1 MTVGSRARSLPNQRG
16 ARLMGFRKSLG
27 AIAVALPV
35 IGCVWTVYAN
45 TVGASVYP
53 SIGAWGDEPVT
64 RTARSDFA
72 SRFEPLAAAAAAA
85 PSLMAHLAYKNAVA
99 KQGAGVQVASAD
111 PGDVPVTS
119 SVQAA
124 NAAPP
129 QSKSGHR
136 YYALLD
142 ANYSFGFEPDRFK
155 PTQNNSAAPADAEA
169 AIAEAIKPDAGR
181 RAVGL
186 VPAPPPVKLAM
197 AVPTPPERKAN
208 GRVAPGPTRNPFSQE
223 ALVARAKAVLM
234 AQKSESKSSFFDKLF
249 GKPDAP
255 ALAYAS
261 AEAGVTSTGEA
272 KDPAFS
278 PSDDDRY
285 TAVYDITAKTVYMP
299 DGTKLEA
306 HSGLGPK
313 MDDPRHVNVRM
324 HGATPPHI
332 YDMKMREAL
341 FHGVAAIRLTP
352 VGGEDMIHGRTGLLA
367 HTYMLGPRGDSN
379 GCVSFKDYNAFL
391 QAFKRGEV
399 KRLVVVASMT

>member
-1 MTVGSRARSLPNQRG
+1 
-16 ARLMGFRKSLG
+16 MGFRKSLG

-45 TVGASVYP
+45 TVGASIYP
-53 SIGAWGDEPVT
+53 SVGAWGDEPV
-64 RTARSDFA
+64 APSVRSDFA

-85 PSLMAHLAYKNAVA
+85 PSLMSHLALKAAMA
-99 KQGAGVQVASAD
+99 KQGGVQVASAD
-111 PGDVPVTS
+111 AGDVPVTS

-155 PTQNNSAAPADAEA
+155 PTQNNAAAPADAEA
-169 AIAEAIKPDAGR
+169 AIAEAIKPEGG
-181 RAVGL
+181 RAVG
-186 VPAPPPVKLAM
+186 VAPPPQPVKLAM
-197 AVPTPPERKAN
+197 AVPLPPERKTAS
-208 GRVAPGPTRNPFSQE
+208 RPAPGPTRNPFSQE
-223 ALVARAKAVLM
+223 ALVARAKAALM
-234 AQKSESKSSFFDKLF
+234 MAKSESKSSFFDKLF

-261 AEAGVTSTGEA
+261 AEAGVTSSGEA
-272 KDPAFS
+272 RDPAFS
-278 PSDDDRY
+278 PSDEDRY
-285 TAVYDITAKTVYMP
+285 TAVYDITAKVVYMP

-306 HSGLGPK
+306 HSGLGAK

-324 HGATPPHI
+324 QGATPPHI
-332 YDMKMREAL
+332 YDLKMREAL
-341 FHGVAAIRLTP
+341 FHGVPAIRLTP

-391 QAFKRGEV
+391 QAFKRGQV

>member
-1 MTVGSRARSLPNQRG
+1 MTVGSRARNLPNHRG
-16 ARLMGFRKSLG
+16 ARSMGFRKSLG

-45 TVGASVYP
+45 TVGASIYP
-53 SIGAWGDEPVT
+53 AVGTWGDETAT
-64 RTARSDFA
+64 RVAQSDFA
-72 SRFEPLAAAAAAA
+72 ARFEPLAAAASAA
-85 PSLMAHLAYKNAVA
+85 PSLMSHLALKAAMA
-99 KQGAGVQVASAD
+99 KQGVVQVASAD
-111 PGDVPVTS
+111 AGDVPVTS

-129 QSKSGHR
+129 QTKSGHR

-155 PTQNNSAAPADAEA
+155 PVQNNPAEA
-169 AIAEAIKPDAGR
+169 ADPEGVKPEAGKA
-181 RAVGL
+181 AVA
-186 VPAPPPVKLAM
+186 VAPPPQPVKLAM
-197 AVPTPPERKAN
+197 AVPMPPERKATA
-208 GRVAPGPTRNPFSQE
+208 RVAPGPTRNPFSQE

-234 AQKSESKSSFFDKLF
+234 AQKSESKSSFFEKLF

-261 AEAGVTSTGEA
+261 ADAGVTSTGEPR
-272 KDPAFS
+272 DPAFT

-306 HSGLGPK
+306 HSGLGAR
-313 MDDPRHVNVRM
+313 MDDPRNVHVKM
-324 HGATPPHI
+324 QGATPPHI
-332 YDMKMREAL
+332 YDLKMREAL

-367 HTYMLGPRGDSN
+367 HSFMLGPRGDSN
-379 GCVSFKDYNAFL
+379 GCVSFRDYNAFL

>member
-1 MTVGSRARSLPNQRG
+1 MTVGSRARNLPNHRG
-16 ARLMGFRKSLG
+16 ARSMGFRKSLG

-45 TVGASVYP
+45 TVGASIYP
-53 SIGAWGDEPVT
+53 AVGAWGDEPAT
-64 RTARSDFA
+64 RVARSDFA
-72 SRFEPLAAAAAAA
+72 ARFEPLAAAAAAA
-85 PSLMAHLAYKNAVA
+85 PSLMSHLALKAALA
-99 KQGAGVQVASAD
+99 KQGGVQVASAD
-111 PGDVPVTS
+111 AGDVPVTS

-129 QSKSGHR
+129 QTKSGHR

-155 PTQNNSAAPADAEA
+155 PTQNNPAPATDADDGKTDPGKA
-169 AIAEAIKPDAGR
+169 AV
-181 RAVGL
+181 AVA
-186 VPAPPPVKLAM
+186 PAPQPVKLAT
-197 AVPTPPERKAN
+197 AVPLPPERSSKSTTS
-208 GRVAPGPTRNPFSQE
+208 RVSPGPTRNPFSQE

-261 AEAGVTSTGEA
+261 ADAGVTSTGEPR
-272 KDPAFS
+272 DPAFT

-306 HSGLGPK
+306 HSGLGAR

-324 HGATPPHI
+324 QGATPPHI
-332 YDMKMREAL
+332 YDLKMREAL

-379 GCVSFKDYNAFL
+379 GCVSFRDYNAFL

-399 KRLVVVASMT
+399 KRLVVVASMS

>member
-1 MTVGSRARSLPNQRG
+1 
-16 ARLMGFRKSLG
+16 MGFRKSLG

-45 TVGASVYP
+45 TVGASIYP
-53 SIGAWGDEPVT
+53 AIGTWGDEPAT
-64 RTARSDFA
+64 RVARSDFA
-72 SRFEPLAAAAAAA
+72 SRFEPLAAAAASA
-85 PSLMAHLAYKNAVA
+85 PGLMSHLALKAAMA
-99 KQGAGVQVASAD
+99 KQGTVQVASAD
-111 PGDVPVTS
+111 AGDVPVTS
-119 SVQAA
+119 SVQVA

-129 QSKSGHR
+129 QTKSGHR

-155 PTQNNSAAPADAEA
+155 PTQNNSAAPADAEE
-169 AIAEAIKPDAGR
+169 AIAEAIKPDAGK

-197 AVPTPPERKAN
+197 AVPTPPERKATT
-208 GRVAPGPTRNPFSQE
+208 RVSPGPTRNPFSQE

-261 AEAGVTSTGEA
+261 ADAGVTSTGEPR
-272 KDPAFS
+272 DPAFT

-306 HSGLGPK
+306 HSGLGAR

-324 HGATPPHI
+324 QGATPPHI
-332 YDMKMREAL
+332 YDLKMREAL

-379 GCVSFKDYNAFL
+379 GCVSFRDYNAFL

>member
-1 MTVGSRARSLPNQRG
+1 
-16 ARLMGFRKSLG
+16 
-27 AIAVALPV
+27 
-35 IGCVWTVYAN
+35 
-45 TVGASVYP
+45 
-53 SIGAWGDEPVT
+53 
-64 RTARSDFA
+64 
-72 SRFEPLAAAAAAA
+72 
-85 PSLMAHLAYKNAVA
+85 MAHLALKNAMA
-99 KQGAGVQVASAD
+99 KQGAAPVQVASAD

-124 NAAPP
+124 NAAAP

-142 ANYSFGFEPDRFK
+142 ANYSFGFEPDRFR
-155 PTQNNSAAPADAEA
+155 PVANNSGEPAVADEAGKAAA
-169 AIAEAIKPDAGR
+169 AAAT
-181 RAVGL
+181 
-186 VPAPPPVKLAM
+186 KLAM
-197 AVPTPPERKAN
+197 AVPMPPERKSASS
-208 GRVAPGPTRNPFSQE
+208 RVSPGPTRNPFSQE
-223 ALVARAKAVLM
+223 ALVARAKAALM
-234 AQKSESKSSFFDKLF
+234 AAKAESKSNFFEKLF

-261 AEAGVTSTGEA
+261 AEAGVTSTGEPR
-272 KDPAFS
+272 DPAFS

-299 DGTKLEA
+299 DGSKLEA

-367 HTYMLGPRGDSN
+367 HSYMLGPRGDSN

-391 QAFKRGEV
+391 QAFRRGEV
-399 KRLVVVASMT
+399 KRLVVVGSMT

>member
-1 MTVGSRARSLPNQRG
+1 
-16 ARLMGFRKSLG
+16 MGFRKSLG

-45 TVGASVYP
+45 TVGASIYP
-53 SIGAWGDEPVT
+53 SVGAWGDEPVT
-64 RTARSDFA
+64 RAARSDFA
-72 SRFEPLAAAAAAA
+72 ARFEPLAAAAANA
-85 PSLMAHLAYKNAVA
+85 PRLMAHLALKSAMD
-99 KQGAGVQVASAD
+99 KQGAVRVASAD
-111 PGDVPVTS
+111 AGDVPVTA

-142 ANYSFGFEPDRFK
+142 ANYSFGFEPDRFR
-155 PTQNNSAAPADAEA
+155 PAQNNSAAPADAEA
-169 AIAEAIKPDAGR
+169 AIAEAIKPETGK
-181 RAVGL
+181 RAVG
-186 VPAPPPVKLAM
+186 VAPPPQPVKLAM
-197 AVPTPPERKAN
+197 AVPTPPERKAT
-208 GRVAPGPTRNPFSQE
+208 GRAAPGPTRNPFSQE

-234 AQKSESKSSFFDKLF
+234 AQKSESKSSFFEKLF

-261 AEAGVTSTGEA
+261 AEAGVTSSGEPR
-272 KDPAFS
+272 DPAFT
-278 PSDDDRY
+278 PSDEDRY

-332 YDMKMREAL
+332 YDMKLREAL

-352 VGGEDMIHGRTGLLA
+352 VGGEDLIHGRTGLLA
-367 HTYMLGPRGDSN
+367 HSYMLGPRGDSN

>member
-1 MTVGSRARSLPNQRG
+1 MSVGTGARTLPNHRG
-16 ARLMGFRKSLG
+16 ARSMGFRKSLG
-27 AIAVALPV
+27 AIAIALPV

-45 TVGASVYP
+45 TVGASIYP
-53 SIGAWGDEPVT
+53 SVGAWGDEPIS
-64 RTARSDFA
+64 RQEFNRQDRSNFA
-72 SRFEPLAAAAAAA
+72 SRFEPLAGAAANA
-85 PSLMAHLAYKNAVA
+85 PKLMAHLALKNAMA
-99 KQGAGVQVASAD
+99 KQGAAPVQVASAD

-124 NAAPP
+124 HAAPP
-129 QSKSGHR
+129 QTKSGHR

-142 ANYSFGFEPDRFK
+142 ANYSFGFEPDRFR
-155 PTQNNSAAPADAEA
+155 PAQNNSAVPSDGARADA
-169 AIAEAIKPDAGR
+169 AGK
-181 RAVGL
+181 AGV
-186 VPAPPPVKLAM
+186 APPPQPVKLAM
-197 AVPTPPERKAN
+197 AVPMPPDRKSAAA
-208 GRVAPGPTRNPFSQE
+208 RVAPGPTRNPFSQE
-223 ALVARAKAVLM
+223 ALVARAKAALM
-234 AQKSESKSSFFDKLF
+234 AAKSESKSSFFDKLF
-249 GKPDAP
+249 GKPEAP

-261 AEAGVTSTGEA
+261 AEAGVTSTGEPR
-272 KDPAFS
+272 DNAFS

-299 DGTKLEA
+299 DGSKLEA

-313 MDDPRHVNVRM
+313 MDDPRHVNIRM

-399 KRLVVVASMT
+399 KRLVVVASMS

>member
-1 MTVGSRARSLPNQRG
+1 
-16 ARLMGFRKSLG
+16 MGFRKSLG
-27 AIAVALPV
+27 AIAIALPV
-35 IGCVWTVYAN
+35 MGCVWTVYAN
-45 TVGASVYP
+45 TVGASIYP
-53 SIGAWGDEPVT
+53 SVGTWGEEPAS
-64 RTARSDFA
+64 RTDSRPERPNFA
-72 SRFEPLAAAAAAA
+72 SRFEPLAAAAESA
-85 PSLMAHLAYKNAVA
+85 PRLMAHLALKNAMA
-99 KQGAGVQVASAD
+99 KQGAAPVQVASAD
-111 PGDVPVTS
+111 PGDVPVTA

-124 NAAPP
+124 NAAAP
-129 QSKSGHR
+129 QAKSGHR

-142 ANYSFGFEPDRFK
+142 ANYSFGFEPDRFR
-155 PTQNNSAAPADAEA
+155 PAQNKSAEPAAVDAAGKAGADA
-169 AIAEAIKPDAGR
+169 
-181 RAVGL
+181 
-186 VPAPPPVKLAM
+186 KLAL
-197 AVPTPPERKAN
+197 AVPMPPERKSVAS
-208 GRVAPGPTRNPFSQE
+208 RVAPGPTRNPFSQE

-234 AQKSESKSSFFDKLF
+234 AQKAESKSSFFEKLF

-261 AEAGVTSTGEA
+261 AEAGVTSTGEPR
-272 KDPAFS
+272 DPAFS
-278 PSDDDRY
+278 PSEDDRY

-299 DGTKLEA
+299 DGSKLEA

-352 VGGEDMIHGRTGLLA
+352 VGGQDLIHGRTGLLA
-367 HTYMLGPRGDSN
+367 HSYMLGPRGDSN

-399 KRLVVVASMT
+399 KRLVVVGSMT